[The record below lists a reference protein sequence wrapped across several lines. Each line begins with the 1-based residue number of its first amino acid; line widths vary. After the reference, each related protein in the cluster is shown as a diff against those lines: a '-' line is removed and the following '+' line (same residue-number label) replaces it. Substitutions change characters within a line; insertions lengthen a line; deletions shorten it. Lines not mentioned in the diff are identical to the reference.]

1 MLRNAIDLAIIY
13 SMHELKYG
21 QITSC
26 TYSPVLG
33 RGSVVQMAIWKNYNA
48 EKGAALQ
55 CHQAE
60 YTKNTIWEEYLSF
73 FQNRI
78 MLEIWTPKYIKITSN
93 RNYNDS
99 EGRIRADQV
108 VGCNTDN
115 AKKNIQNRITES

>member
-1 MLRNAIDLAIIY
+1 M
-13 SMHELKYG
+13 SKF
-21 QITSC
+21 TSC
-26 TYSPVLG
+26 TYSQFLDEAVLFKWP
-33 RGSVVQMAIWKNYNA
+33 IWKNCNA